1 MANKPKPVDPSPLES
16 LSEPDTLQRVS
27 PPSLP
32 AAPPVVQIAET
43 APETE
48 VIVVGKA
55 TIPDFSNQPEDPPE
69 PPAQEQVIPGVE
81 AKAGR
86 VPFVAPEKLDRNA
99 PPPVLEPGS
108 GGDVLEPDGTV
119 LFISKVPGFQVRLGV
134 DVKDLHTFSGNN
146 ELRVKPDIAKRLKM
160 HHLYEMGHFY
170 LASEVL
176 RSGDK
181 YLVIKRDDPM
191 AEERA
196 AGKVLFYFPEKPT
209 LNVMLPGVKQANG
222 GSQTEYVQFSDHR
235 AAVDPAVAEVL
246 KRHTFFREGR
256 IRELV

>member
-1 MANKPKPVDPSPLES
+1 MANKPKPVDPSPLEA

-27 PPSLP
+27 PPVSP
-32 AAPPVVQIAET
+32 SAAPEVV
-43 APETE
+43 
-48 VIVVGKA
+48 VVGGA
-55 TIPDFSNQPEDPPE
+55 TIPDFSNQPEEPPE
-69 PPAQEQVIPGVE
+69 PEEPLQAVVGVE
-81 AKAGR
+81 AKATR
-86 VPFVAPEKLDRNA
+86 IPFVAPTKLDLNA
-99 PPPVLEPGS
+99 PPPVLEPGA
-108 GGDVLEPDGTV
+108 GGDVTEPDGSI

-134 DVKDLHTFSGNN
+134 DVKDLYTFSGNN
-146 ELRVKPDIAKRLKM
+146 ELRVSPAIAKRLKM

-209 LNVMLPGVKQANG
+209 LSVMLPGVKNNNG
-222 GSQTEYVQFSDHR
+222 GQQTEYVQFSDHR
-235 AAVDPAVAEVL
+235 AAVEPHVAEVL